1 MKVSYNWLKEY
12 LESDLTADQVAEAM
26 TSIGIEVDSVEFQE
40 EIPGGLAGVVVAEV
54 LPCVEHPDSDHLHI
68 TTVNDGSPE
77 PVTVVCGAP
86 NVAAGQKVLF
96 ARIGTVL
103 PGDFKIKKSKIRGV
117 ESFGM
122 ICAEDELGI
131 GASHEGI
138 MVLPEEAV
146 VGTPAKEYLHLKE
159 ESVIEYEITANRIDA
174 ASHIGVARDLYGYLK
189 SRDLPCALNL
199 PSVDAFKEGEGEA
212 IPVEVL
218 DTTGAPRYCGITV
231 KGVKVAP
238 SPE

>member
-1 MKVSYNWLKEY
+1 MKISYNWLKAY
-12 LESDLTADQVAEAM
+12 LACDLSPEAMAEAI
-26 TSIGIEVDSVEFQE
+26 TSIGLEVDSVSVQE

-54 LPCVEHPDSDHLHI
+54 LTCEAHPDSDHLHI

-96 ARIGTVL
+96 ARLGTVL

-131 GASHEGI
+131 GSSHDGI
-138 MVLPEEAV
+138 MVLEPEAV
-146 VGTPAKEYLHLKE
+146 VGTPAKEYLP
-159 ESVIEYEITANRIDA
+159 SSRPTASTAPPISASPATCTPTSNPVISP
-174 ASHIGVARDLYGYLK
+174 ASSASRPSRPLRKGRVNPCRWK
-189 SRDLPCALNL
+189 SLTMRVLPGMSA
-199 PSVDAFKEGEGEA
+199 SRSRG
-212 IPVEVL
+212 
-218 DTTGAPRYCGITV
+218 
-231 KGVKVAP
+231 
-238 SPE
+238 